1 MERRRLSALEMAQRA
16 AREVFPG
23 AVVGVDGGLPAL
35 VPEAAPPPGAWFLRR
50 NGMLDDIPL
59 AMSDA
64 AAITRGGHLDIGIV
78 NAGQVD
84 AAGSFAGAVGA
95 AYPSVGVAGIGA
107 PGYGADLALGAR
119 RVIAM
124 LPHTDDARAGA
135 PNIVARPVAPAGRGG
150 LRQSHHHRCGPCCRW
165 GTAG

>member
-1 MERRRLSALEMAQRA
+1 MERRRLSASEMAQRA

-35 VPEAAPPPGAWFLRR
+35 LPEVAPAPPGAWFLRR

-64 AAITRGGHLDIGIV
+64 AAITRGGYLDIGIV

-84 AAGSFAGAVGA
+84 AAGRFAGAVGM
-95 AYPSVGVAGIGA
+95 AY
-107 PGYGADLALGAR
+107 LA
-119 RVIAM
+119 
-124 LPHTDDARAGA
+124 
-135 PNIVARPVAPAGRGG
+135 
-150 LRQSHHHRCGPCCRW
+150 
-165 GTAG
+165 